1 MFALILV
8 LLDEDAK
15 KKILNMKGLNL
26 TNVYRQLFYSEYKL
40 YGGGVKA
47 NNVRRSETRRRK
59 NRGKENRIRK
69 KEKKEGTKG

>member
-15 KKILNMKGLNL
+15 KKILNMQGLNL
-26 TNVYRQLFYSEYKL
+26 TNVYRQLFYNECKL

-47 NNVRRSETRRRK
+47 NYIKRIETRRRK
-59 NRGKENRIRK
+59 DKKKKNRKR
-69 KEKKEGTKG
+69 KEKKKERMKE

>member
-15 KKILNMKGLNL
+15 NKILNMQGVNL
-26 TNVYRQLFYSEYKL
+26 TNVYRQLFYNEYKL

-47 NNVRRSETRRRK
+47 NYIRRIETRRRK
-59 NRGKENRIRK
+59 DRKKENRKRKGKK
-69 KEKKEGTKG
+69 KERMKE